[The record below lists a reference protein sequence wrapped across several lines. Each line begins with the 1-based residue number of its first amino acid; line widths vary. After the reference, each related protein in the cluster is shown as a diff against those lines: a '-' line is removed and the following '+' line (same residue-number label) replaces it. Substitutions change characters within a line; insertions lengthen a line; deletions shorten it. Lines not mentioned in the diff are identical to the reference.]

1 MLFKWSCVVSPS
13 KALAI
18 QWCAESWENIS
29 KTNIVNG
36 CKKCFMN
43 PGVPDT
49 EVENYRGQNLD
60 DIDWAAENL
69 KIWWHKLNWIISFEI

>member
-1 MLFKWSCVVSPS
+1 
-13 KALAI
+13 
-18 QWCAESWENIS
+18 
-29 KTNIVNG
+29 
-36 CKKCFMN
+36 MN

-69 KIWWHKLNWIISFEI
+69 KI